1 MRKTKKMLSKKDKSY
16 FRAAQA
22 VSTLSDFKRVN
33 VGAVLIYKH
42 RIASSSCNSQRTH
55 PLQQKLNKER
65 FEEETPAKL
74 HAEVSCLLPLLGNKD
89 IKWRDCE
96 LYVYREYKKGGLAM
110 SRPCQSCQKLIKD
123 LGIRIVHYTTDNGY
137 ATEEFEI

>member
-1 MRKTKKMLSKKDKSY
+1 MLSKKDKSY

>member
-1 MRKTKKMLSKKDKSY
+1 MLSKKDKSY

-110 SRPCQSCQKLIKD
+110 SRPCPSCQKLIKD
-123 LGIRIVHYTTDNGY
+123 LGIRIVHYTTDDGY

>member
-1 MRKTKKMLSKKDKSY
+1 MLSKKDKSY

-110 SRPCQSCQKLIKD
+110 SRPCQSCQKLIKE

>member
-1 MRKTKKMLSKKDKSY
+1 MLSKKDTSY

-110 SRPCQSCQKLIKD
+110 SRPCQSCQKLIKE
-123 LGIRIVHYTTDNGY
+123 LGIRIVHYTTDDGY

>member
-1 MRKTKKMLSKKDKSY
+1 MLSKKDKSY
-16 FRAAQA
+16 FRAAHA

-110 SRPCQSCQKLIKD
+110 SRPCPSCQKLIKD

>member
-1 MRKTKKMLSKKDKSY
+1 MLSKKDKSY

-33 VGAVLIYKH
+33 VGAVLIYKP

>member
-1 MRKTKKMLSKKDKSY
+1 MLSKKDKSY

-110 SRPCQSCQKLIKD
+110 SRPCQACQKLIKD

-137 ATEEFEI
+137 ATEGFEI

>member
-1 MRKTKKMLSKKDKSY
+1 MLSKKDKSY

-123 LGIRIVHYTTDNGY
+123 LGIRIVHYTTDDGY

>member
-1 MRKTKKMLSKKDKSY
+1 MLSKKDKSY

-110 SRPCQSCQKLIKD
+110 SRPCQSCEKLIKD

>member
-1 MRKTKKMLSKKDKSY
+1 MLSKKDKSY

-74 HAEVSCLLPLLGNKD
+74 HAEVRCLLPLLGNKD

>member
-1 MRKTKKMLSKKDKSY
+1 MLSKKDKSY

-22 VSTLSDFKRVN
+22 VSTLSDFKRIN

-110 SRPCQSCQKLIKD
+110 SRPCPSCQKLIKD
-123 LGIRIVHYTTDNGY
+123 LGIRIVHYTTDDGY

>member
-1 MRKTKKMLSKKDKSY
+1 MLSKKDKSY

-96 LYVYREYKKGGLAM
+96 LYVYREYKRGGLAM

>member
-1 MRKTKKMLSKKDKSY
+1 MLSKKDKSY

-65 FEEETPAKL
+65 FEEEAPAKL

>member
-1 MRKTKKMLSKKDKSY
+1 MLSKKDKSY

-110 SRPCQSCQKLIKD
+110 SRPCRSCQKLIKD

>member
-1 MRKTKKMLSKKDKSY
+1 MLSKKDKSY

-137 ATEEFEI
+137 AAEEFEI

>member
-1 MRKTKKMLSKKDKSY
+1 MLSKKDKSY

-96 LYVYREYKKGGLAM
+96 LYVYREHKKGGLAM
-110 SRPCQSCQKLIKD
+110 SRPCPSCQKLIKD
-123 LGIRIVHYTTDNGY
+123 LGIRIVHYTTDDGY

>member
-1 MRKTKKMLSKKDKSY
+1 MLSKKDKSY

-42 RIASSSCNSQRTH
+42 RIASSAWNSQRTH

>member
-123 LGIRIVHYTTDNGY
+123 LGIRIVHYTTDDGY

>member
-1 MRKTKKMLSKKDKSY
+1 MLSKKDKSY

-55 PLQQKLNKER
+55 PLQHKLNKER

>member
-1 MRKTKKMLSKKDKSY
+1 MLSKKDKSY

-96 LYVYREYKKGGLAM
+96 LYVYREYKKGGLALY
-110 SRPCQSCQKLIKD
+110 SSQVL
-123 LGIRIVHYTTDNGY
+123 
-137 ATEEFEI
+137 

>member
-1 MRKTKKMLSKKDKSY
+1 MLSKKDKSY

-110 SRPCQSCQKLIKD
+110 SRPCPSCQKLIKD